1 MAQKRVRISRSDTYR
16 LGRMLDKTD
25 EYTVRTILSGGNQRL
40 MRPERLANL
49 QAGRGK
55 LQPWEEERL
64 RLASKNL
71 EGIDDLRGKQAD
83 REVLS
88 KRGKE
93 LGSREKERREN
104 RAIRTWLLR
113 GKEKGVAYDTQKTRD
128 RKKQQRAIHA
138 LFYLGVDP
146 VRDKDYYVTHL
157 AKGT

>member
-1 MAQKRVRISRSDTYR
+1 
-16 LGRMLDKTD
+16 
-25 EYTVRTILSGGNQRL
+25 

-55 LQPWEEERL
+55 LQPWEEGRL

-71 EGIDDLRGKQAD
+71 PAIESLKDKQGD

-93 LGSREKERREN
+93 LSKVEKERREN

-113 GKEKGVAYDTQKTRD
+113 GKEKDVAYDTQRTRD
-128 RKKQQRAIHA
+128 KGKQQRAIHA

-146 VRDKDYYVTHL
+146 VKDKDFYVTHL
-157 AKGT
+157 KKG

>member
-1 MAQKRVRISRSDTYR
+1 MAQKRVRISRSDQAR
-16 LGRMLDKTD
+16 LGRMLDNTD
-25 EYTVRTILSGGNQRL
+25 EYTVRVILTGGKSRL

-49 QAGRGK
+49 QSGKGK

-71 EGIDDLRGKQAD
+71 TSIESLKEKQRGK
-83 REVLS
+83 EVLG

-93 LGSREKERREN
+93 LSRGEKERREN
-104 RAIRTWLLR
+104 RAIRTWMLR
-113 GKEKGVAYDTQKTRD
+113 GKEKGVQYDTQKTRD
-128 RKKQQRAIHA
+128 KDKQQRAIHA

-157 AKGT
+157 KKG

>member
-1 MAQKRVRISRSDTYR
+1 
-16 LGRMLDKTD
+16 
-25 EYTVRTILSGGNQRL
+25 
-40 MRPERLANL
+40 MRPERLQNL

-71 EGIDDLRGKQAD
+71 PAIESLKDKQGD

-93 LGSREKERREN
+93 LSRGEKERREN

-113 GKEKGVAYDTQKTRD
+113 GKEKDTPYDTQKTRD
-128 RKKQQRAIHA
+128 KGKQQRAIHA

-157 AKGT
+157 KKG

>member
-1 MAQKRVRISRSDTYR
+1 
-16 LGRMLDKTD
+16 MLDKAD
-25 EYTVRTILSGGNQRL
+25 DYTVRVILSGGNQRL

-49 QAGRGK
+49 QAGKGK

-71 EGIDDLRGKQAD
+71 PAIESLKDKQGG

-93 LGSREKERREN
+93 LSRVEKQRREN
-104 RAIRTWLLR
+104 KAIRTWLLR
-113 GKEKGVAYDTQKTRD
+113 GKEKDVQYDTQDTRAKD
-128 RKKQQRAIHA
+128 KQQRAIHA

-146 VRDKDYYVTHL
+146 VRDRDFYVAHL
-157 AKGT
+157 KKG

>member
-1 MAQKRVRISRSDTYR
+1 
-16 LGRMLDKTD
+16 
-25 EYTVRTILSGGNQRL
+25 

-49 QAGRGK
+49 QSGKGK

-71 EGIDDLRGKQAD
+71 PALESLKEKQAG

-93 LGSREKERREN
+93 LSRGEKARREN

-113 GKEKGVAYDTQKTRD
+113 GKEQGVQYDTQGYKD
-128 RKKQQRAIHA
+128 KDKQQRAIHA
-138 LFYLGVDP
+138 LFYLGIDP
-146 VRDKDYYVTHL
+146 VRDKDYYVIHL
-157 AKGT
+157 KKG

>member
-1 MAQKRVRISRSDTYR
+1 MAQKRVRITRSDQYR
-16 LGRMLDKTD
+16 LGRMLDKAD
-25 EYTVRTILSGGNQRL
+25 DYTVRVILSGGNQRL

-49 QAGRGK
+49 QAGKGK

-71 EGIDDLRGKQAD
+71 PAIESLKDKQGG

-93 LGSREKERREN
+93 LSRVEKQRREN
-104 RAIRTWLLR
+104 KAIRTWLLR
-113 GKEKGVAYDTQKTRD
+113 GKEKDVQYDTQDTRAKD
-128 RKKQQRAIHA
+128 KQQRAIHA

-146 VRDKDYYVTHL
+146 VRDRDFYVAHL
-157 AKGT
+157 KKG

>member
-1 MAQKRVRISRSDTYR
+1 MAQKRVRITRSDQYR
-16 LGRMLDKTD
+16 LGRLADNLDS
-25 EYTVRTILSGGNQRL
+25 YSIRVILSGGNQRL

-49 QAGRGK
+49 QSGRGK

-64 RLASKNL
+64 RLVSKNL
-71 EGIDDLRGKQAD
+71 PAIESLKDKQGD

-93 LGSREKERREN
+93 LSKTEKERREN

-113 GKEKGVAYDTQKTRD
+113 GKEKEIAYDTQKTRD
-128 RKKQQRAIHA
+128 KGKQQRAIHA

-146 VRDKDYYVTHL
+146 VSDKDYYVTHL
-157 AKGT
+157 KKG

>member
-1 MAQKRVRISRSDTYR
+1 MAQKRVRISRSDQAR

-25 EYTVRTILSGGNQRL
+25 DYTVRVVLSGGNQRL
-40 MRPERLANL
+40 MRPERLENL
-49 QAGRGK
+49 RSGRGK

-71 EGIDDLRGKQAD
+71 SGIESLKDKQGD

-93 LGSREKERREN
+93 LGGREKAIREN

-113 GKEKGVAYDTQKTRD
+113 GKESGVQYDTQAARD
-128 RKKQQRAIHA
+128 KGKQQRAIHA

-146 VRDKDYYVTHL
+146 VRDKDYYVSHL
-157 AKGT
+157 KKG

>member
-1 MAQKRVRISRSDTYR
+1 MAQKRVRISRSDQAR

-25 EYTVRTILSGGNQRL
+25 DYTVRVILSGGKQRL

-71 EGIDDLRGKQAD
+71 PAIESLKGKQDD

-93 LGSREKERREN
+93 LSTGEKQRREN

-113 GKEKGVAYDTQKTRD
+113 GKEKTVPYDTQKTRD
-128 RKKQQRAIHA
+128 KSKQQRAIHA

-146 VRDKDYYVTHL
+146 VRDKDFYVTHL
-157 AKGT
+157 KKG

>member
-1 MAQKRVRISRSDTYR
+1 MAQRRVRISRSDQYR
-16 LGRMLDKTD
+16 LGRLADHLDD
-25 EYTVRTILSGGNQRL
+25 YSVRVILSGGNQRL

-49 QAGRGK
+49 QAGSGK

-71 EGIDDLRGKQAD
+71 PAIESLKDKQGD

-93 LGSREKERREN
+93 LSRVEKERREN

-113 GKEKGVAYDTQKTRD
+113 GKEKEVAYDTQKTRD
-128 RKKQQRAIHA
+128 KGKQQRAIHA

-157 AKGT
+157 KKG

>member
-1 MAQKRVRISRSDTYR
+1 
-16 LGRMLDKTD
+16 
-25 EYTVRTILSGGNQRL
+25 

-49 QAGRGK
+49 QAGKGK

-71 EGIDDLRGKQAD
+71 SGIESLKDKQGE

-93 LGSREKERREN
+93 LSRVEKERREN

-113 GKEKGVAYDTQKTRD
+113 GKEADTPYDTQKARD
-128 RKKQQRAIHA
+128 KGKQQRAIHA

-157 AKGT
+157 KKG